1 MALTPNHAAKR
12 RRIEQATSTLSK
24 PFKSPL
30 RKPVSVPASASTV
43 DTEGNFT
50 SDKLPIKASPIT
62 PSSPV
67 TDPTYSPLRKP
78 TPHIPSPLKRTSTN
92 TTKSTPSSPTPPQL
106 LALQKQHT
114 ALLAQLSQLR
124 SELDTLTQAVK
135 IEQSGQDAELEVL
148 IGKWK
153 AASREAADELF
164 VAAEE
169 KVRRMGGVRGW
180 KEGMRRGRERKWGW
194 DDDDGRGGGGDGEG
208 VDEEEMERRRAE
220 VEDGVKDGE
229 GDEEEV

>member
-169 KVRRMGGVRGW
+169 
-180 KEGMRRGRERKWGW
+180 
-194 DDDDGRGGGGDGEG
+194 
-208 VDEEEMERRRAE
+208 MERRRAE
-220 VEDGVKDGE
+220 VEDGVEKGGNDGVKDGE
-229 GDEEEV
+229 GDEEESFMMDMMLKSLNIELDLIGFDKLSQQWV